1 MLKLNKLV
9 AVAVLLVITVVS
21 LLYLKSILV
30 PFILAIIFWLIVVE
44 VRNLIGGLFGSE
56 RHKVPVWIQ
65 NLLASI
71 AIFSILFIVVKILSV
86 SIQNLSESMSHYDG
100 NLQKIEKEI
109 NRIFEIDLTT
119 SLNKMVGDYNF
130 TTLLKNII
138 SSITGLFG
146 NTFTIILYVV
156 FLLLEET
163 AFSQKVKEVYPDKE
177 DYHNAIDMIHKIGNT
192 VSSYLTLKTFV
203 SLLTGG
209 LSYIVLLL
217 IGVEA
222 PFFWASI
229 IFGLNY
235 IPTIGSLIA
244 TLFPAFFTVLQFGD
258 FTSGFIVLIAVGF
271 IQVIVGNI
279 IEPKVMGN
287 SLNISGLVVL
297 LALSF
302 WGTLW
307 GVPGM
312 ILSVPITVMMIIIFA
327 EFETT
332 RPIAILLSENGIVK
346 TRKELKESDKVTTI
360 L

>member
-1 MLKLNKLV
+1 MLKLNKLT
-9 AVAVLLVITVVS
+9 AAAILLVITVVS

-30 PFILAIIFWLIVVE
+30 PFILAIIFWLIMVE
-44 VRNLIGGLFGSE
+44 VRTLFSNFLDTE
-56 RHKVPVWIQ
+56 KYKVPVWLQ
-65 NLLASI
+65 NILASI
-71 AIFSILFIVVKILSV
+71 TIFALLFGAVKILSV

-100 NLQKIEKEI
+100 NLIKIEDDI
-109 NRIFEIDLTT
+109 NRLFNIDLTS
-119 SLNKMVGDYNF
+119 SLNKMAGDYNF
-130 TTLLKNII
+130 TSLFKNVL

-146 NTFTIILYVV
+146 NTFTILLYVV

-163 AFSQKVKEVYPDKE
+163 AFSQKLKEIYPDKAE
-177 DYHNAIDMIHKIGNT
+177 YLNALEMIHKIGNT

-209 LSYIVLLL
+209 LSYGVLFL

-258 FTSGFIVLIAVGF
+258 FSSGLIVLVAVGA
-271 IQVIVGNI
+271 IQVVVGNI

-287 SLNISGLVVL
+287 SLNISSLVVL

-307 GVPGM
+307 GVAGM
-312 ILSVPITVMMIIIFA
+312 ILSVPITVMMIIICA
-327 EFETT
+327 EFDTT
-332 RPIAILLSENGIVK
+332 KPIAILLSENGIIESRRKIK
-346 TRKELKESDKVTTI
+346 TEDLEQ
-360 L
+360 